1 MGTLG
6 LGQLLI
12 VILLLFLV
20 FGDISKIMK
29 ALKFK
34 NFSKKKDRKKGS

>member
-12 VILLLFLV
+12 VIILLFLI
-20 FGDISKIMK
+20 FGDISKIVNT
-29 ALKFK
+29 LKFK
-34 NFSKKKDRKKGS
+34 SFNKKKDRKKGS